1 MSTNPQLQTAIDLL
15 ADKAAGET
23 ARIAACH
30 DLGQLSGKEPI
41 DALVAA
47 LSDADVGVRWAAA
60 EALRHHGPAAVEA
73 VLSELATK
81 PADSRLYE
89 SAHRV
94 LSGTSD
100 PIVKPVLTALDDP
113 VSSDS
118 ETPFAAYKAVGE
130 WRKQRK

>member
-1 MSTNPQLQTAIDLL
+1 MSANPQLQTAIDLL
-15 ADKAAGET
+15 ADKTAGET

-41 DALVAA
+41 DALVAV
-47 LSDADVGVRWAAA
+47 LTDADVGVRWAAA
-60 EALRHHGPAAVEA
+60 GALRHQGPAAIEA

-89 SAHRV
+89 SAHHV
-94 LSGTSD
+94 LSGTGD
-100 PIVKPVLTALDDP
+100 PIVKPVLKALNDP

-130 WRKQRK
+130 WRKNR

>member
-1 MSTNPQLQTAIDLL
+1 MSVNPQSQAATTLL
-15 ADKAAGET
+15 ADKTAGET
-23 ARIAACH
+23 ARIGACH
-30 DLGQLSGKEPI
+30 ELGQLSGKKPI

-47 LSDADVGVRWAAA
+47 LSDADVGVRWAAVD
-60 EALRHHGPAAVEA
+60 ALRHHGPAATEA

-94 LSGTSD
+94 LSGTND
-100 PIVKPVLTALDDP
+100 PIVKPVLKALDGP

-130 WRKQRK
+130 WRKNR

>member
-1 MSTNPQLQTAIDLL
+1 MSANPQLQAAIDLL
-15 ADKAAGET
+15 TDKTAGET

-30 DLGQLSGKEPI
+30 DLGQLSGK
-41 DALVAA
+41 DSLAALVAA

-60 EALRHHGPAAVEA
+60 DALRHHGPAATVA

-94 LSGTSD
+94 LSGTGD
-100 PIVKPVLTALDDP
+100 PIVKPVLKALDDP

-130 WRKQRK
+130 WRKNR